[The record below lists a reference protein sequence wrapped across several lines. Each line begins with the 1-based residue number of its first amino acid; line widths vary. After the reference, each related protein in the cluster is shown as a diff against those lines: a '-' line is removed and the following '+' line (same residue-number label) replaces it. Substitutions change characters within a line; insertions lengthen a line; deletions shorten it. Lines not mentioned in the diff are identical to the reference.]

1 MINNLVNK
9 IVLTDKNIFY
19 IFVYTLFPP
28 QRYYFFSK
36 KKKIQKNDKKCCI
49 T

>member
-9 IVLTDKNIFY
+9 TVLIDKNIFY

-28 QRYYFFSK
+28 QRYYFYSKRTKKDK
-36 KKKIQKNDKKCCI
+36 KKCK
-49 T
+49 

>member
-9 IVLTDKNIFY
+9 IVLIDKNIFY

-28 QRYYFFSK
+28 QRYCFFSK
-36 KKKIQKNDKKCCI
+36 KKKKKNRKK
-49 T
+49 

>member
-28 QRYYFFSK
+28 QRYYFF
-36 KKKIQKNDKKCCI
+36 
-49 T
+49 